1 MSHGFP
7 RPLNNAIAVGGADF
21 ITLPYGRRSQ
31 GTRRKAKVK
40 TFLPLSWGSAA
51 VGATLV
57 VARGWAATRAAPTQN
72 NGPTHSFWI
81 DTVLL
86 LRLSRSL
93 CSSAASLPK
102 NAAAIQQ
109 WQIGSCY
116 ALIAAE
122 GGPAWRRC
130 KTTRRSM

>member
-7 RPLNNAIAVGGADF
+7 RPLNNSIAVGGADF
-21 ITLPYGRRSQ
+21 ITLPYGRRSP

-72 NGPTHSFWI
+72 NCPTHSFWI
-81 DTVLL
+81 DTVVGCACAPVFVPDLRCAERTLL
-86 LRLSRSL
+86 PGCLPEPVLSEV
-93 CSSAASLPK
+93 
-102 NAAAIQQ
+102 
-109 WQIGSCY
+109 
-116 ALIAAE
+116 E
-122 GGPAWRRC
+122 GRA
-130 KTTRRSM
+130 